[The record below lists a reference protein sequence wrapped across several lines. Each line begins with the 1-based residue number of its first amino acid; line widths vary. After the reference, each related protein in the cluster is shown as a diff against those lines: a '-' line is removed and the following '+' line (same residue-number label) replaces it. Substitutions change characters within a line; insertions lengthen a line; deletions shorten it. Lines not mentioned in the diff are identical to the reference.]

1 MAPEGEVRRSLLDGL
16 DITQKRLHN
25 HFYTGQL
32 SEGDLDRHLIIGAA
46 FVEQLQTIASQLGE
60 HP

>member
-32 SEGDLDRHLIIGAA
+32 SEGDLDRHLITGAA